1 MRIDRPAVIARS
13 PSGGGDQA
21 VIARPR
27 SGRGDLS
34 ETASAARPPR
44 NDTWLGKALGA
55 LKRICGMPDYPG
67 YRKHMAERHPD
78 CAVLSERQFYDEQVM
93 ARYGNGASRCC

>member
-1 MRIDRPAVIARS
+1 MRAEPGVIATPRS
-13 PSGGGDQA
+13 DQT

-27 SGRGDLS
+27 SGRGDLG
-34 ETASAARPPR
+34 EIGTVLNR
-44 NDTWLGKALGA
+44 WLGA

-67 YRKHMAERHPD
+67 YLHHMAEKHPGGP
-78 CAVLSERQFYDEQVM
+78 VLSERQFYDEQVQ

>member
-1 MRIDRPAVIARS
+1 MRIDD
-13 PSGGGDQA
+13 GA

-27 SGRGDLS
+27 SGRGDLG
-34 ETASAARPPR
+34 ETASAAAPPR
-44 NDTWLGKALGA
+44 NDSRLRHWLGA

-67 YRKHMAERHPD
+67 YLDHMAARHPG
-78 CAVLSERQFYDEQVM
+78 CAVISERQFYDEQVM

>member
-1 MRIDRPAVIARS
+1 MRVEPGVIASPRS
-13 PSGGGDQA
+13 EHA

-27 SGRGDLS
+27 SGRGDL
-34 ETASAARPPR
+34 AS
-44 NDTWLGKALGA
+44 DSKLGRWLGA

-67 YRKHMAERHPD
+67 YLHHMAERHPGH
-78 CAVLSERQFYDEQVM
+78 AVLTERQFYDEQVQ